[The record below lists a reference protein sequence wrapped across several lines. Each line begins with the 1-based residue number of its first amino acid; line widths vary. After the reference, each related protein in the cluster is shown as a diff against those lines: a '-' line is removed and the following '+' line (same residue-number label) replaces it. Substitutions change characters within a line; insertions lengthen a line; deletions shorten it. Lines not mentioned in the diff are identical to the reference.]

1 MLKKQLSKQHSKAY
15 KEAIT
20 KSRIKRTGFFKT
32 WENIYFSPVSLSQ
45 YLKAVG
51 VKGKASTVNNTLVYV
66 HDNQTHLDN
75 VRYAKKEKYAFIKNR
90 QLSLFGY
97 CATSQS
103 ALVDKLDIS
112 KSTLIRTLK
121 ELDSK
126 GIIFKQKVHKLNYMS
141 IVDTGTRLL
150 MLHAGYLNII
160 LDMFNASNHK
170 EIDEILKSEYKMLI
184 SLIELYAT
192 QKNTTT
198 RKACVTILDTLNMYL
213 EQIDMYQFGTLDV
226 HALRSVDIKRAVCEY
241 LQLDI

>member
-1 MLKKQLSKQHSKAY
+1 MLKKQLSKQSKAY

-20 KSRIKRTGFFKT
+20 KNRIKRTGFFKT

-51 VKGKASTVNNTLVYV
+51 VKGKASTVNNTLVYI

-97 CATSQS
+97 CATSQ
-103 ALVDKLDIS
+103 VKLSEHLQITDR
-112 KSTLIRTLK
+112 TIRRTIK

-141 IVDTGTRLL
+141 VVDTGTRLL
-150 MLHAGYLNII
+150 MLHSGYLNIL
-160 LDMFNASNHK
+160 LDMFSASDYK
-170 EIDEILKSEYKMLI
+170 EVDEILKNEYNMLI

-198 RKACVTILDTLNMYL
+198 RKACVTVLDALNLYL
-213 EQIDMYQFGTLDV
+213 EQITMYQEGELDM

-241 LQLDI
+241 LQLDT